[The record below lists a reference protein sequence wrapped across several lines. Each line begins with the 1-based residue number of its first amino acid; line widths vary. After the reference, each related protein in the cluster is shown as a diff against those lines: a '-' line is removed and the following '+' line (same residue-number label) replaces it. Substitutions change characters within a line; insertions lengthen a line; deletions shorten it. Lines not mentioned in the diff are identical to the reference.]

1 MIRIKNTFFLIF
13 FLLPLLV
20 CSQDIEKQK
29 FKVLGNCNMCKS
41 KIESTVLSIE
51 GVTKAQW
58 DVNTKILLIK
68 FKSDITSL
76 NEIQKEIADIGYDN
90 EGYKAADVVYHKLH
104 YCCQYERVDLK

>member
-1 MIRIKNTFFLIF
+1 VIRIKNTFFLIF
-13 FLLPLLV
+13 FLFPLLV

-90 EGYKAADVVYHKLH
+90 EGYKAADVVYHELH